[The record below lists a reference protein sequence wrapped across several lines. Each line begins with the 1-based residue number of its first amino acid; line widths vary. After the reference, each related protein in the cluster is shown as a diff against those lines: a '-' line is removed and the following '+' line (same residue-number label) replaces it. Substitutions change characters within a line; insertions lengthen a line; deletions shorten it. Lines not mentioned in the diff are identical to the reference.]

1 VSIVTDN
8 NVRIEK
14 DSLGEFAV
22 PADAYWGIN
31 VGRAL
36 ENFPISRRR
45 IHPRIVEAFCRIK
58 KAAAKVNRAAGRLT
72 AAQANAIRQAADE
85 VLGGALREQFVVDMF
100 QAGAGTSTNMNVNE
114 VLCNRALEILGHAK
128 GEYQFMTPNDH
139 VNMGQSTNDSYPTAT
154 RLAVVDALAE
164 FYPEADKLAD
174 ALAAAGRKFAKIIKS
189 GRTHLQD
196 AVPVT
201 LGGEFGAYAAAVRA
215 SAKHVR
221 RTADDLREL
230 GIGGSAVGT
239 GVNTHPAYAKQMAEE
254 LSRETGHKYRKAAD
268 LMHAMQS
275 QAPIGR
281 VSGALRDFAVEL
293 GRIANDLRLLASGP
307 NTGFAEIVLPPVQA
321 GSSIMPGK
329 VNPSIPEMV
338 NMVCYHAI
346 GNDLTVSQ
354 AVAAGQLELNV
365 MMPIMAENLLEAIEV
380 LTTACGQLRARCVD
394 GIVADARRCQDYAYR
409 SLGLATALLP
419 HIGYLNAAV
428 VAKRAL
434 KEGKT
439 VPELVREEAMMTE
452 AQLQRVLDPVRMTR
466 PDPDL
471 AKRKAK
477 K

>member
-1 VSIVTDN
+1 MTDR

-45 IHPRIVEAFCRIK
+45 IHPRIVDAFCRIK
-58 KAAAKVNRAAGRLT
+58 KCAAKVNRAAGRLT
-72 AAQANAIRQAADE
+72 AEQANAIRQAADD